1 MDRQTKSAI
10 MEVIF
15 FISLA
20 VVGAMAI
27 LENLYTIRPSG
38 DVLTFAYLDSRCR
51 YEIVRLCL
59 LIVLFWGVFFPL
71 VLLFLKTYP
80 VRKPIIY
87 TIVILITVGFVFLFR
102 IPDYFIEP
110 VVVEK
115 IVVSKEERGLGRSP
129 TPYLI
134 FGEDDKVKVTYPDY
148 SRIEEGDKVYVVY
161 CDDTVLDVFPESEF
175 SYPDYSY
182 HPD

>member
-1 MDRQTKSAI
+1 
-10 MEVIF
+10 MEVICLL
-15 FISLA
+15 SLA
-20 VVGAMAI
+20 VLGAMAF

-59 LIVLFWGVFFPL
+59 LIVFFWGAFFPL

-115 IVVSKEERGLGRSP
+115 TVVGKEKRWGGRSS

-134 FGEDDKVKVTYPDY
+134 FGEDDKAKVTLHDY
-148 SRIEEGDKVYVVY
+148 SNIEEGDKVYVVY

-175 SYPDYSY
+175 TYPDYSY
-182 HPD
+182 HPN